1 MGGHGRFRP
10 ANQRRGGGVLL
21 PAAPAS
27 AGAGLSSGMEH
38 HVPRLAG
45 GFAAPQAAV
54 QNDSGPQAG
63 AQGQHHEVPQ
73 TPARALEI
81 LPYGSTVRVVAQQH
95 RQVQPPAEQG
105 RQIRP
110 LQGDVGGV
118 QHLSAGDGPRQAD
131 AHALRVPGR
140 RSGGGEHLRRQI
152 RQVRRK
158 GLRPPEVQGA
168 PRRRQKAARL
178 VRQARLQVGAAHV
191 DTDEESAHFC
201 FRLPCSARRSTRWA
215 SSWAALKP

>member
-1 MGGHGRFRP
+1 MIPAPRPVPRVSTTKSRRPRP
-10 ANQRRGGGVLL
+10 APWKYSPTAAQSASLPSSTGRSSRRRNK
-21 PAAPAS
+21 AA
-27 AGAGLSSGMEH
+27 
-38 HVPRLAG
+38 
-45 GFAAPQAAV
+45 
-54 QNDSGPQAG
+54 
-63 AQGQHHEVPQ
+63 
-73 TPARALEI
+73 
-81 LPYGSTVRVVAQQH
+81 RV
-95 RQVQPPAEQG
+95 
-105 RQIRP
+105 RP

-168 PRRRQKAARL
+168 ARRRQKAARL